1 MNRFKKE
8 KRTMSEQDNIKV
20 IQANFE
26 ALNAQDPDTFSR
38 LRAADF
44 AAEVPGTPTP
54 LNVEQTWKFNQGY
67 LSAFSNAHIDV
78 TLMIAQGNYVVAH
91 YTATGTHTG
100 PLPTSTGSSIPA
112 TGKKFAVKGCSTYEV
127 KDGKIS
133 RQWDFADMLSLF
145 GQLGGMPPM

>member
-1 MNRFKKE
+1 
-8 KRTMSEQDNIKV
+8 MSEPENIQV

-26 ALNAQDPDTFSR
+26 ARNGQGAHMFSQ

-44 AAEVPGTPTP
+44 AAEVPGVPTP
-54 LNVEQTWKFNQGY
+54 LNVEQTWRFNQGY
-67 LSAFSNAHIDV
+67 LSAFSNARIEV

-100 PLPTSTGSSIPA
+100 PLPMSTGSSLPA
-112 TGKKFAVKGCSTYEV
+112 TGKEFAVKGCSTYEL
-127 KDGKIS
+127 KGGQIF

-145 GQLGGMPPM
+145 GQLGVRPPM